1 MAYKVKS
8 GDTLSQIAKRMGT
21 SLKALM
27 AANPQIKNANKIS
40 VGQSIKIPEGKTTM
54 SVYGKNVE
62 YRKKD
67 GKFYRVKKDGTL
79 AKNPVT
85 GLQKANLE
93 NPDSPLVTRGKGLP
107 KTNDPYAGMSKSEMA
122 AIAMDKKKKPSTA
135 TAEKRKKT
143 LDAIRALA
151 EKSMASKKKNAA
163 KGGYMKKNRTGS
175 TDYRKGGMVMSST
188 DNKRMK

>member
-40 VGQSIKIPEGKTTM
+40 VGQSITIPEGKTSM

-93 NPDSPLVTRGKGLP
+93 NPDSPLVKRGKGLP
-107 KTNDPYAGMSKSEMA
+107 KTDDPYAGMSKSEMA
-122 AIAMDKKKKPSTA
+122 AIAMDKKPSKAKTA
-135 TAEKRKKT
+135 KREKV
-143 LDAIRALA
+143 LA
-151 EKSMASKKKNAA
+151 DIKSLINKSMSAKKKVAA
-163 KGGYMKKNRTGS
+163 GGYMKKSRTGS